1 MFSTSNFNQVPFF
14 QDARRLT
21 GVVMLML
28 AVMMPMQSLAQVVS
42 SSESVRLAPGDVIQI
57 SVPGRPDLSSTFALD
72 ASGKVQI
79 PQVGDV
85 ALQGLTSS
93 EAEFVLRQRLR
104 LFDPSIDK
112 IEINLQSTRDDGTTY
127 FIIGAVVRPGEY
139 TFAFVPTFWD
149 LLRAAGGP
157 SNNANLRQVRHIRE
171 EDGRTQVSQLDLSS
185 LLEGGEVPD
194 ISLKPGDTLVLPAL
208 LEGISAVPS
217 TRGVKVFGAVNVPTV
232 VDISEPTPMLD
243 VLMLAGAPSA
253 SSELEE
259 IWWLH
264 NVGDVPQTRIVDMH
278 EYLRWGDP
286 MGNPL
291 VYPGDTVR
299 VEYFQESWFRRTL
312 PLILGTLVSAATLYL
327 LWDRIENDGRV
338 Y

>member
-1 MFSTSNFNQVPFF
+1 MFRMRTKKSMPVC
-14 QDARRLT
+14 QDARRLV
-21 GVVMLML
+21 GMSMLL
-28 AVMMPMQSLAQVVS
+28 IAVLMPMQSLAQVVGNNDP
-42 SSESVRLAPGDVIQI
+42 VRLAPGDVIQV
-57 SVPGRPDLSSTFALD
+57 SVPGRPDFSTIVTLD
-72 ASGKVQI
+72 ASGKVSV

-85 ALQGLTSS
+85 ALSGLTTS

-112 IEINLQSTRDDGTTY
+112 IEIILQSSKESGTTF
-127 FIIGAVVRPGEY
+127 FIIGAVARPGEY
-139 TFAFVPTFWD
+139 TFAYVPSYWD

-157 SNNANLRQVRHIRE
+157 SENANLRQVRHIRE
-171 EDGRTQVSQLDLSS
+171 VEGRTQVSQLDLSS
-185 LLEGGEVPD
+185 LLEGGDVPD
-194 ISLKPGDTLVLPAL
+194 LELLPGDTLVLPAL
-208 LEGISAVPS
+208 LDGISAVPT

-243 VLMLAGAPSA
+243 VLMLAGAPAGNSD
-253 SSELEE
+253 LEE

-264 NVGDVPQTRIVDMH
+264 PVGDVSQTQIVDMR

-286 MGNPL
+286 LGNPM

-299 VEYFQESWFRRTL
+299 VEYFEASWFRRTL
-312 PLILGTLVSAATLYL
+312 PLILGTLVSIGTLYL
-327 LWDRIENDGRV
+327 LWDRIENDRV